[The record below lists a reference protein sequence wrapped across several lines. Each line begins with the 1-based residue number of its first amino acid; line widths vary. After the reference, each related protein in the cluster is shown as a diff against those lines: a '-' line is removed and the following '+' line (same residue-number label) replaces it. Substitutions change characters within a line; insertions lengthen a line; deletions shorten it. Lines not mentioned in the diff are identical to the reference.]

1 MRRVITQNTLLLKY
15 QKQAITAALNEGN
28 ALSNIKISILKIE
41 TITNSIRLFG
51 SVYGEIKCHNHKSL
65 HCWKKCTKAKN
76 ITILYF
82 GKTFHNFDLRIET
95 G

>member
-51 SVYGEIKCHNHKSL
+51 SV
-65 HCWKKCTKAKN
+65 
-76 ITILYF
+76 
-82 GKTFHNFDLRIET
+82 
-95 G
+95 